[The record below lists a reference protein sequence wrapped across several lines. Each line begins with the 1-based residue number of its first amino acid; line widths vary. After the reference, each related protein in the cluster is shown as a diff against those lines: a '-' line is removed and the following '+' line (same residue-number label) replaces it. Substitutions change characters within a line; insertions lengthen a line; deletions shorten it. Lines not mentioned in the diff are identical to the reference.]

1 MARNA
6 PKTHNI
12 NNLFLKNRC
21 FSEQQLQEIKTI
33 IKDTVRETSQDIAA
47 EAAQAAKKA
56 MQQNDSSNVLTSQ
69 EFANAP
75 SASTA
80 IDTASLS
87 STSLTPPSAVPN
99 QDLPASCVKEIQTGE
114 FFELSK
120 LLPKHLSLYND
131 DDNLTLS
138 LENSTI
144 KVTTKI
150 VAITD
155 IEQWTTGFTTYMS
168 VFTMKYPFRA
178 QEFMLYLSLIRYAA
192 RMHKG
197 LG

>member
-1 MARNA
+1 MN
-6 PKTHNI
+6 
-12 NNLFLKNRC
+12 
-21 FSEQQLQEIKTI
+21 
-33 IKDTVRETSQDIAA
+33 
-47 EAAQAAKKA
+47 A

-144 KVTTKI
+144 KVTKKRKSI

-178 QEFMLYLSLIRYAA
+178 QEFMLYLSFKIRYAA